1 MDIDFFNNKKIK
13 AIRNMPSGSD
23 ILVIWIELLVL
34 AGQINDCGSVYF
46 NHEVPYTT
54 DLLSAQFDYPP
65 TTIQL
70 ALTTFAKFGMIEI
83 IDDII
88 KISNWQR
95 YQNEE
100 AMARIKLMN
109 AERQRRHREKVKE
122 QKLLL
127 EGGEC
132 SCNVTSNVTDNVTS
146 NENCSI
152 YISNISSLSKDN
164 EDKDKGCGEKEKKE
178 DHVGEM
184 FSAFYEA
191 YGNKKSR
198 KAAEKAF
205 RKINPSEELFQQI
218 MSAVE
223 KYHQSR
229 KWREGYRKEPAT
241 WLNGEC
247 WNDEYNDE
255 SEVNPNGITGRNDRP
270 KGGGNR
276 KSAGA
281 PNLKPRFVGHVYD
294 ADGNDITPGI

>member
-1 MDIDFFNNKKIK
+1 
-13 AIRNMPSGSD
+13 MPSGSD

-54 DLLSAQFDYPP
+54 DLLSAQFNYPP

-70 ALTTFAKFGMIEI
+70 ALTTFVKFGMIEI

-100 AMARIKLMN
+100 AMKRIRLAHN
-109 AERQRRHREKVKE
+109 ARQRAYYQR
-122 QKLLL
+122 QKALKI
-127 EGGEC
+127 EGEC
-132 SCNVTSNVTDNVTS
+132 VSADVSTDVIS
-146 NENCSI
+146 DEKCSYI
-152 YISNISSLSKDN
+152 SISNISSSLSKDN
-164 EDKDKGCGEKEKKE
+164 EDKNKGCGEKEKKE

-218 MSAVE
+218 MSSVE

-255 SEVNPNGITGRNDRP
+255 SEVNPNGIPGRNDRQ

-294 ADGNDITPGI
+294 EDGNDITPGI

>member
-1 MDIDFFNNKKIK
+1 
-13 AIRNMPSGSD
+13 MPSGSD

-70 ALTTFAKFGMIEI
+70 ALATFSKFGMIEI

-132 SCNVTSNVTDNVTS
+132 SCNVTGNVTGNVTS

-164 EDKDKGCGEKEKKE
+164 EDKDKGCGEKEKEPKKGRKAFVKPTVEEIAAYCKE
-178 DHVGEM
+178 RKNGIDAQE
-184 FSAFYEA
+184 FYDKYEA
-191 YGNKKSR
+191 NGWVVGRNGNPMKDWMATVR
-198 KAAEKAF
+198 TWENF
-205 RKINPSEELFQQI
+205 RKGNPNAGKKAGTST
-218 MSAVE
+218 SPY
-223 KYHQSR
+223 KPDGTYDY
-229 KWREGYRKEPAT
+229 EG
-241 WLNGEC
+241 G
-247 WNDEYNDE
+247 E
-255 SEVNPNGITGRNDRP
+255 SEDWASV
-270 KGGGNR
+270 
-276 KSAGA
+276 
-281 PNLKPRFVGHVYD
+281 
-294 ADGNDITPGI
+294 